1 MGRKCSIQSLPRGTK
16 AHAGHCAFHP
26 QLLGGRGAQLGSG
39 RGKKLAMLAC
49 CVSTWRMIMPKDAA
63 FFFFFSTLHFCEPDT
78 HSGLTHLCGDKTC
91 TCSDLRRCRK
101 LCLRSAYGQ
110 AWVTLQRNRAT
121 RLKKGDPQGVKDPPA
136 NVGDARDVG
145 SSPRLGRSPE
155 GGNDNPLQYSCLENP
170 MD

>member
-1 MGRKCSIQSLPRGTK
+1 
-16 AHAGHCAFHP
+16 
-26 QLLGGRGAQLGSG
+26 
-39 RGKKLAMLAC
+39 
-49 CVSTWRMIMPKDAA
+49 MPKDAA

-121 RLKKGDPQGVKDPPA
+121 CLKKGDPQGVKDPPA